1 MSLKLSD
8 LDWSELWHEE
18 EHNAIGAAQSKIIAP
33 FGLTQQVYKFSG
45 GLGQGSERYMP
56 LRNGL
61 HLEICDY
68 ELWEDVMVSS
78 RYCYDTYPDNPC
90 CISFVVSGT
99 VRTIHHGL
107 TDYVFEVPGKNHLEF
122 IHEGRETED
131 RSAGD
136 RITKVRVGIQT
147 ETLRQMS
154 GGSVSTLPQELRC
167 LIEEQEAPPFYRLET
182 TTPEMQ
188 VILQQI
194 LNCPYQDWMRQFYL
208 ESKALE
214 LLILWLDQAAERDK
228 LPASCNLSRSDVD
241 RVHQAKEILMQ
252 HLENPPSLLELARK
266 VGLNDYKLKRG
277 FRQLYGTT
285 VFGYLHTQR
294 MEKARTLLT
303 NHQMK
308 ITDVAHAVGY
318 ASLPSFSSAF
328 RKQFGVSPRS
338 YLA

>member
-1 MSLKLSD
+1 MYKLS
-8 LDWSELWHEE
+8 ER
-18 EHNAIGAAQSKIIAP
+18 
-33 FGLTQQVYKFSG
+33 
-45 GLGQGSERYMP
+45 LGQGSERWIS

-68 ELWEDVMVSS
+68 QLWEDVTVSS
-78 RYCYDTYPDNPC
+78 QYCYEHPNNP

-107 TDYVFEVPGKNHLEF
+107 TDYTFEVPGKNHLELVY
-122 IHEGRETED
+122 EGRETED
-131 RSAGD
+131 RLAGD
-136 RITKVRVGIQT
+136 RITKVRVGLQT

-154 GGSVSTLPQELRC
+154 CGSVSTLPKELRW
-167 LIEEQEAPPFYRLET
+167 LVEEQEVPPFYRLET
-182 TTPEMQ
+182 TAPEMQ

-194 LNCPYQDWMRQFYL
+194 LNCPYQDWTRQFYL

-214 LLILWLDQAAERDK
+214 LLILWLAQASKPDQVPE
-228 LPASCNLSRSDVD
+228 LCNLSSGDVE

-252 HLENPPSLLELARK
+252 QLEHPPSLMELARK

-303 NHQMK
+303 SRQMK
-308 ITDVAHAVGY
+308 ITEVAHAVGY
-318 ASLPSFSSAF
+318 ASLPSFSLAF
-328 RKQFGVSPRS
+328 RRQFGVSPRS
-338 YLA
+338 YSA